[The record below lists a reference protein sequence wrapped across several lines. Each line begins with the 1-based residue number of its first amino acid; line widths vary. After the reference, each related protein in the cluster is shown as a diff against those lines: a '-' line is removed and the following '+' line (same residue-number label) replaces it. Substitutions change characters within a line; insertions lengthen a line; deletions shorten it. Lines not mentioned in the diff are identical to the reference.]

1 MLPQIFL
8 QSVFKADNFSQQHFS
23 KVKKPMQKINK
34 CKLTKR
40 IVEGIEP
47 DTSTRL
53 TLWDTEVKGFCL
65 RVYPTGK
72 KTYFLQYRNHDQITR
87 KIKLGVHGSV
97 TTELAR
103 EQAIKLSLRI
113 GIGEDPSLDISAR
126 KNNRTLTDLAHE
138 YLASYSKIKKTQK
151 GYKEDEYFLNEI
163 ILKRYGRL
171 SVEKVSTLDL
181 QKIHVELQKTPYKA
195 NKLRDLLSKMFNLA
209 IQWGWR
215 SDNPV
220 KGVEKYKEYKRHRW
234 LNNEEVQMLWPVLD
248 VYPNQNVSNVIRL
261 LLLTGSRRNEVLHAT
276 WDQFNLEAGVWTKP
290 AHTTKQRRME
300 HLPLSTQAIEILKN
314 MKKDFSSVFLFP
326 GKVSGKPLQE
336 IKKAWQTIRTTAGLP
351 NVRIHDLRHT
361 HASHLVSSGL
371 SLSIVGKLLGHTQA
385 STTQRYAHLA
395 DEPLRQATEFFGNKM
410 EKLTSKES

>member
-1 MLPQIFL
+1 MNIGKKLTKKFVESIVPHEKEELLIWDTELKGFGIRVFPTGRKTYFIQYRNQSQNTRRKKIGVHGVLSTEQAREEAKKLFGDIAKGGDPSATARLNKNIRTVSDLAKEYL
-8 QSVFKADNFSQQHFS
+8 QSHS
-23 KVKKPMQKINK
+23 KVKKTP
-34 CKLTKR
+34 
-40 IVEGIEP
+40 
-47 DTSTRL
+47 
-53 TLWDTEVKGFCL
+53 
-65 RVYPTGK
+65 
-72 KTYFLQYRNHDQITR
+72 
-87 KIKLGVHGSV
+87 
-97 TTELAR
+97 
-103 EQAIKLSLRI
+103 
-113 GIGEDPSLDISAR
+113 
-126 KNNRTLTDLAHE
+126 
-138 YLASYSKIKKTQK
+138 K

-163 ILKRYGRL
+163 VLKRYGRS
-171 SVEKVSTLDL
+171 SVEKISTLDL

-234 LNNEEVQMLWPVLD
+234 LNNEEVQKLWPVLD
-248 VYPNQNVSNVIRL
+248 TYPNQNVSNVIRL

-276 WDQFNLEAGVWTKP
+276 WDQFDLERGVWTKP

-314 MKKDFSSVFLFP
+314 MKDESNSDFLFP
-326 GKVSGKPLQE
+326 GKVPGKPLQE

-371 SLSIVGKLLGHTQA
+371 SLSIVGKLLGHTQT

-395 DEPLRQATEFFGNKM
+395 DEPLRQATEFFGEKVT
-410 EKLTSKES
+410 KLTS